1 MTVPLEDPDVTT
13 EFRKVAA
20 RETVDDG
27 ILSNPC
33 MYRSETARRTA
44 ERRQADATHGHQD
57 TTAWAAPAFAY
68 VA

>member
-27 ILSNPC
+27 RTGMLVENDAGAWIGALETLVILV
-33 MYRSETARRTA
+33 EA
-44 ERRQADATHGHQD
+44 
-57 TTAWAAPAFAY
+57 
-68 VA
+68 